1 MSTERP
7 PAPAPGVI
15 ARHVGGETVL
25 VPTRVDVVDFKSVF
39 LLSKVGAFL
48 WQQLDGARDRAELC
62 RLVRDRYAVP
72 AERDV
77 AADVD
82 TFLAELARRGL
93 LAS

>member
-1 MSTERP
+1 MSMHS

-25 VPTRVDVVDFKSVF
+25 VPTRVEVADFKNVY
-39 LLSKVGAFL
+39 LLSRVGAFL
-48 WQQLDGARDRAELC
+48 WQQLDGTRDRDELC
-62 RLVRDRYAVP
+62 RLVRERYTVP
-72 AERDV
+72 SERDI

-93 LAS
+93 LSS

>member
-1 MSTERP
+1 MTTQA

-25 VPTRVDVVDFKSVF
+25 VPTRQGIAEFDNVY

-48 WQQLDGARDRAELC
+48 WQHLDGKHDPDKLC
-62 RLVRDRYAVP
+62 ALVRERFKVP

-77 AADVD
+77 AADVSL
-82 TFLAELARRGL
+82 FLGELARRGL
-93 LAS
+93 LTS

>member
-1 MSTERP
+1 MHP
-7 PAPAPGVI
+7 PAPAPGII

-25 VPTRVDVVDFKSVF
+25 VPTRVEVADFKNVY

-48 WQQLDGARDRAELC
+48 WQQLDGTRDRDELC

-72 AERDV
+72 GDRDV
-77 AADVD
+77 GADVD
-82 TFLAELARRGL
+82 TFLAELTRRGL

>member
-1 MSTERP
+1 MSTER

-25 VPTRVDVVDFKSVF
+25 VPTRLDVVDFKSVF

-48 WQQLDGARDRAELC
+48 WQHLDGARDRDELC

-72 AERDV
+72 PDRDV
-77 AADVD
+77 IADVA
-82 TFLAELARRGL
+82 TFLGELARRGL